1 MLYSVVCEDIIHC
14 TFPRKVHC
22 FFDCWKDGTVRIREN
37 LPDSIFLF
45 YGGGRRAVRVAE
57 VLWHI
62 RYRKQAVRAPKVL
75 PLIAAG
81 LYGLRL
87 RNE

>member
-45 YGGGRRAVRVAE
+45 YGGGREADRVAE
-57 VLWHI
+57 VLYI
-62 RYRKQAVRAPKVL
+62 SATESKRKERRRCSL
-75 PLIAAG
+75 L
-81 LYGLRL
+81 
-87 RNE
+87 